1 MNVRAM
7 ANDEQTG
14 NLGIIIL
21 HRDVQSRL
29 PVRGA
34 SGVYVGSMLKEPSA
48 HLIMSAKRSQ
58 VQRGPLTPV
67 PGIDAGA
74 AADKALDD
82 TQFALSCGL
91 EDVETTHI
99 RGEKIRWSIWVM
111 DTGVVPGKL
120 GLVGKS
126 DLVAM
131 TSINAA
137 SKRAFVLGDVVFA

>member
-1 MNVRAM
+1 
-7 ANDEQTG
+7 
-14 NLGIIIL
+14 
-21 HRDVQSRL
+21 
-29 PVRGA
+29 
-34 SGVYVGSMLKEPSA
+34 
-48 HLIMSAKRSQ
+48 
-58 VQRGPLTPV
+58 
-67 PGIDAGA
+67 
-74 AADKALDD
+74 LDD

-91 EDVETTHI
+91 EDVETAHI
-99 RGEKIRWSIWVM
+99 RGEKIGWSIWVM